1 MAQCISNTGNTE
13 IPKRWLLADR
23 RGHAMAADMKKLSVL
38 PRNIRNI
45 AGKGGSME
53 SVVRYINHKE
63 YDNEIQ

>member
-13 IPKRWLLADR
+13 IPKRLLLAGR
-23 RGHAMAADMKKLSVL
+23 RGRATAADMKKLFVL
-38 PRNIRNI
+38 LCNIRNI

>member
-1 MAQCISNTGNTE
+1 MAQCLSNAGNME
-13 IPKRWLLADR
+13 IPKRLLLADR
-23 RGHAMAADMKKLSVL
+23 RSRAMAADMKKLSVL

>member
-1 MAQCISNTGNTE
+1 MAQCLSNAGNME
-13 IPKRWLLADR
+13 IPKRLLLADR
-23 RGHAMAADMKKLSVL
+23 RGRAMAADMKKLFVL

-45 AGKGGSME
+45 AGTGGSME